1 MVGCRAIPAKM
12 PLYEPN
18 SRCYNHYISE
28 AKRGAVIMRQKA
40 TLAVLGAGSLWGI
53 ISIFIRNLNAAG
65 LTALQIGAMRNVL
78 AAAVIFLWLGIAD
91 RSLLKIRLRDVWMFL
106 GTGIVSMA
114 IFNWCYFTVI
124 EISQASVAVVLLYT
138 SPIFIMILSAL
149 LFREKITGRKIL
161 ALVMTFAGCVLVAG
175 LLGGS
180 YTLSPLVILL
190 GLGSGLFYGLYTI
203 FGSVALRRYDTR
215 TVTAYTFLF
224 ATVGSLPL
232 CRPAE
237 GVRALAAHP
246 TGLLWCLGMA
256 LVSTMAPYLL
266 YTWGLAHMSNG
277 RAAILVTVEPM
288 VGALLGILAY
298 HEPANPAKLLG
309 MALIFGAVILL
320 NLSGG
325 REEAAAPSNHME
337 R

>member
-1 MVGCRAIPAKM
+1 MKKHLPA
-12 PLYEPN
+12 
-18 SRCYNHYISE
+18 
-28 AKRGAVIMRQKA
+28 AAVI
-40 TLAVLGAGSLWGI
+40 GAGVLWGI
-53 ISIFIRNLNAAG
+53 ISLFIRGLSAAG
-65 LTALQIGAMRNVL
+65 FDPMQISLIRMATAAPIFLLTALI
-78 AAAVIFLWLGIAD
+78 LGRD
-91 RSLLKIRLRDVWMFL
+91 LRVKPRDLWMFA
-106 GTGIVSMA
+106 GTGIVS
-114 IFNWCYFTVI
+114 IVLFNVCYFHTMI
-124 EISQASVAVVLLYT
+124 KSEASVAVVLLYT
-138 SPIFIMILSAL
+138 SPVFIMLLSAVI
-149 LFREKITGRKIL
+149 FREKITGRKIL

-180 YTLSPLVILL
+180 YTLSPPVILL

-246 TGLLWCLGMA
+246 AALLWCLGMA

-266 YTWGLAHMSNG
+266 YTWGLSRMSNG
-277 RAAILVTVEPM
+277 RAAILVTVEPL

-320 NLSGG
+320 NLSGE
-325 REEAAAPSNHME
+325 REETAPAE
-337 R
+337 TTQ